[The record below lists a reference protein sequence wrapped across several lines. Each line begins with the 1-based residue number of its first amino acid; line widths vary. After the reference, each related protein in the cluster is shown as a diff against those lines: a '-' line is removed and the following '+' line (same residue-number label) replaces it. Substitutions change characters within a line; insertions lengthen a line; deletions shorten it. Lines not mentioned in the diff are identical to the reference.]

1 MCNLQPASHMP
12 GNSLSFLFFLLLF
25 PSLVVP
31 GVNLLNNLLILDTVD
46 VLVGA
51 GKQQRCRSVRGA
63 REEGWKSDVDT

>member
-12 GNSLSFLFFLLLF
+12 GNSLSFFFLLLF
-25 PSLVVP
+25 PSLAVP